1 LVKIKINEGKR
12 LRILIIENEIY
23 LAQSI
28 ATKLGERGHICEM
41 STSTKDAIKNTDYDV
56 VLLSTNINGQDFNP
70 VIETFKNSIV
80 ILMVSY
86 ISNDTVSKP
95 LSAGAK
101 DYILKPFMIEEL
113 IRKIDHYQDYERIKK
128 RNEAYE
134 KYLTHSFE
142 NVTTEHNHTS
152 ITLPVFISSSF
163 QKYADAFAFKHAQVK
178 NKPIYFINL
187 QEPKAMEEITNASVN
202 SIVYIINFNIL
213 KKNEK
218 KLFLELIVD
227 KQVIVTSNDKIE
239 DINFPIIEI
248 KSENSIFDKS
258 DILPI
263 EDYVRFIVLQY
274 QHKYPDT
281 ELSKKLGISRKSLWE
296 KRKKYD
302 IVKKK

>member
-1 LVKIKINEGKR
+1 MK
-12 LRILIIENEIY
+12 ILIIENEVY

-28 ATKLGERGHICEM
+28 ATKLGELGHTCEM
-41 STSTKDAIKNTDYDV
+41 CTSTRDAIGSNNYDV

-113 IRKIDHYQDYERIKK
+113 VRKIDHYQDYEKLKK

-134 KYLTHSFE
+134 KYLAHSFLNTKHE
-142 NVTTEHNHTS
+142 QDLDNVE
-152 ITLPVFISSSF
+152 LPLFISSNF
-163 QKYADAFAFKHAQVK
+163 QKYADAFAFEYAQKK
-178 NKPIYFINL
+178 NLPLYFL
-187 QEPKAMEEITNASVN
+187 SLSDPKTLNEIDSLPQN
-202 SIVYIINFNIL
+202 SIIYIIDYQLL
-213 KKNEK
+213 KKSDK
-218 KLFLELIVD
+218 KRFCDLI
-227 KQVIVTSNDKIE
+227 KGKKAIIASSDKIE
-239 DINFPIIEI
+239 EVSYPVIEI
-248 KSENSIFDKS
+248 KSESNVFDKGE
-258 DILPI
+258 ILPI
-263 EDYVRFIVLQY
+263 EDYVKFIVLNY
-274 QHKYPDT
+274 QNKYPDT

-302 IVKKK
+302 IIKKK

>member
-1 LVKIKINEGKR
+1 LK
-12 LRILIIENEIY
+12 ILIIENEIY

-28 ATKLGERGHICEM
+28 ATKLGQLGHTCEM
-41 STSTKDAIKNTDYDV
+41 CTSTKDAIKSTSYDV

-70 VIETFKNSIV
+70 IIDYFKNSIV

-113 IRKIDHYQDYERIKK
+113 IRKIDHYQDYERLKK

-134 KYLTHSFE
+134 KYLDHTFTSLSA
-142 NVTTEHNHTS
+142 EHNYSKTE
-152 ITLPVFISSSF
+152 LPLYISSSF
-163 QKYADAFAFKHAQVK
+163 QKYADAFAFGYASNK
-178 NKPIYFINL
+178 NQAIHFISL
-187 QEPKAMEEITNASVN
+187 TDSKAMSEINSLPQNA
-202 SIVYIINFNIL
+202 IIYIIDYQIL
-213 KKNEK
+213 KKSDRK
-218 KLFLELIVD
+218 SFCDLISD
-227 KQVIVTSNDKIE
+227 KQAIVASSDKVE
-239 DINFPIIEI
+239 DVLHPIIEI
-248 KSENSIFDKS
+248 KSENNIFEQG

-263 EDYVRFIVLQY
+263 EDYVKYIVINY
-274 QHKYPDT
+274 QNKFPDT

-302 IVKKK
+302 IIKKK

>member
-1 LVKIKINEGKR
+1 MK
-12 LRILIIENEIY
+12 ILIIENEIY

-28 ATKLGERGHICEM
+28 ATKLGQLGHSCEM
-41 STSTKDAIKNTDYDV
+41 CTSTKDAVKSTGYDV

-70 VIETFKNSIV
+70 IIEYFKNSIV

-113 IRKIDHYQDYERIKK
+113 IRKIDHYQDYERLKK

-134 KYLTHSFE
+134 KYL
-142 NVTTEHNHTS
+142 NHTFTNLS
-152 ITLPVFISSSF
+152 QKHTYDATELPLYVSSSF
-163 QKYADAFAFKHAQVK
+163 QKHADAFAFGYATEK
-178 NKPIYFINL
+178 NKAIHFVSLTN
-187 QEPKAMEEITNASVN
+187 PKAMSEINALDQNSV
-202 SIVYIINFNIL
+202 IYIIDYQVL
-213 KKNEK
+213 KKADRK
-218 KLFLELIVD
+218 SFCELVSD
-227 KQVIVTSNDKIE
+227 KQVIIASSEKIE
-239 DINFPIIEI
+239 DVLHPIVEI
-248 KSENSIFDKS
+248 KSENNIFEQG

-263 EDYVRFIVLQY
+263 EDYVKYIVLNY
-274 QHKYPDT
+274 QSKFPDT

-302 IVKKK
+302 IIKKK